1 MTRQSKIW
9 FARAVAVFLA
19 TALLA
24 FLLQPGQARAFVV
37 GTDFEKPKPEFTRE
51 GETVVAKLIPRAK
64 SSSVTIDFRVDGGRL
79 AAVRGVDFET
89 AARPEVNEKNFKS
102 ALFDILVDGVPV
114 GGKIR
119 VSILSDF
126 FTRST
131 AFYVYNPHLQSPW
144 TDAQAENIDHPDRV
158 QELVVTVADGGPFD
172 ADGAADG
179 HITLTGGPR
188 DSFWGYALGTLFIRF
203 FGIFIVLSVLMVGIL
218 FSGRIFQ
225 WLEGRKARPQ
235 KRSTTVDAAADA
247 GASTALPGADE
258 TAGIPS
264 SEVAAAIAAALHL
277 HIAGLR
283 TARPQPL
290 SFPSTNAWALS
301 GRSRMMDDRQQ
312 NARRNFRSRS

>member
-1 MTRQSKIW
+1 MMTRHSTIW
-9 FARAVAVFLA
+9 LARAVALFLA
-19 TALLA
+19 AALLA
-24 FLLQPGQARAFVV
+24 VLLQPGQARAFVV
-37 GTDFEKPKPEFTRE
+37 GTDFEKPKPEFSRE

-64 SSSVTIDFRVDGGRL
+64 SSSVTIDFRVSGGRL

-102 ALFDILVDGVPV
+102 ALFDIQVDDVPV

-119 VSILSDF
+119 VLILSSF

-131 AFYVYNPHLQSPW
+131 AFYVYNPRLQPPW

-179 HITLTGGPR
+179 RITLTGGPR
-188 DSFWGYALGTLFIRF
+188 DSFWSYALGTLFIRF

-225 WLEGRKARPQ
+225 WLEGRKSRPGAVGAP
-235 KRSTTVDAAADA
+235 TAGAAASEKPA
-247 GASTALPGADE
+247 ASE
-258 TAGIPS
+258 TRAAAS
-264 SEVAAAIAAALHL
+264 AEVAAAIATALHL
-277 HIAGLR
+277 HIDR
-283 TARPQPL
+283 RRITQPQPL
-290 SFPSTNAWALS
+290 SSSSTNAWALS
-301 GRSRMMDDRQQ
+301 GRSRMMDERQQ
-312 NARRNFRSRS
+312 QARRTYRSRS